1 MSRILLRAMPR
12 IRQISSRL
20 QSNLN
25 NNNTNL
31 AEISNTQPQIHLTNK
46 EIFSE
51 QPLGVLNSKD
61 FTLIVLHGALQER
74 QNTKSYIWSLLEN

>member
-12 IRQISSRL
+12 VRQIRL

-31 AEISNTQPQIHLTNK
+31 AEVSNAQPQIHLTNK
-46 EIFSE
+46 EIYSE

-74 QNTKSYIWSLLEN
+74 LITKSDIWSHLIN